1 MSIFDSFSI
10 NASGLTAERY
20 RMDVISENIANIDT
34 TRTEDGTPYRRKLVT
49 FEEKGKNGFGYDSL
63 FIVDGYNKTF
73 AEIPS
78 SVKNAISHRANAL
91 KLMKVEFKKRV
102 GK

>member
-49 FEEKGKNGFGYDSL
+49 FEEKG
-63 FIVDGYNKTF
+63 I
-73 AEIPS
+73 
-78 SVKNAISHRANAL
+78 ISAAVYVSER
-91 KLMKVEFKKRV
+91 LMKIQKR
-102 GK
+102 K

>member
-10 NASGLTAERY
+10 NASSVWTAERY

-49 FEEKGKNGFGYDSL
+49 FGEKGKNG
-63 FIVDGYNKTF
+63 TF
-73 AEIPS
+73 AS
-78 SVKNAISHRANAL
+78 AL
-91 KLMKVEFKKRV
+91 AKAKGDYIGGGVRV
-102 GK
+102 GKTYEDRQKRK

>member
-49 FEEKGKNGFGYDSL
+49 FEEKGKNG
-63 FIVDGYNKTF
+63 TF
-73 AEIPS
+73 ASALAKAKGI
-78 SVKNAISHRANAL
+78 ISAAVYVSER
-91 KLMKVEFKKRV
+91 LMKIQKR
-102 GK
+102 K